1 MAGAHSA
8 AILRTLC
15 MTTERRNLFDLSWRA
30 IAKVLVAAALV
41 WAWFQLWQ
49 FVMVMIVSIIMAIA
63 LDPSV
68 RWLERRRLSR
78 SMGSV
83 VVMLLVS
90 AVLMAMIAASWMT
103 LRDQSQLIVQR
114 LTESIEQLRTS
125 IPILQHVFP
134 TGGEGAS
141 GGVSSYVVGFARS
154 ATTAIG
160 MIVLALA
167 LTVYLLIEWKRTL
180 EWLMAFVPERHRSKA
195 RKTLE
200 EARGIVFHYAV
211 GNAISSAITGIV
223 TYAVLAWLGVP
234 AALMLA
240 LISGMLNFIPVIG
253 FILSS
258 VLAAMLAATVSPNVL
273 LMVVAFYLV
282 FNLIESYLIAPKVF
296 GHEMELS
303 NLAVIVA
310 VIVGA
315 ELGGVMG
322 GLLALPVAAVYP
334 TIERIWLRDRLVSDT
349 VETHKRISA

>member
-234 AALMLA
+234 AAFMLA

-258 VLAAMLAATVSPNVL
+258 VLAAMLAATVSTEPPRAAPRRVTPVRRETAPPSAPPPPILVTPTPTKPNSDSSTVT
-273 LMVVAFYLV
+273 
-282 FNLIESYLIAPKVF
+282 LIRGQQVSKQTFPADSATPD
-296 GHEMELS
+296 S
-303 NLAVIVA
+303 
-310 VIVGA
+310 
-315 ELGGVMG
+315 
-322 GLLALPVAAVYP
+322 
-334 TIERIWLRDRLVSDT
+334 LRT
-349 VETHKRISA
+349 GKP